1 MEAILPIIFEYVSP
15 IKDIQRKIEWCKRP
29 PDDEENP
36 FEIDE
41 MPVFIQKRWCH
52 HYIIILF
59 VLFKSPKRVLA
70 VRRIQLKLYNVW
82 PGNDCIFV

>member
-1 MEAILPIIFEYVSP
+1 MSP
-15 IKDIQRKIEWCKRP
+15 VKEIQRKTEWCIRP

-52 HYIIILF
+52 HYIVILF
-59 VLFKSPKRVLA
+59 ALFKRPKQVLVA
-70 VRRIQLKLYNVW
+70 RRFALKLYNIY
-82 PGNDCIFV
+82 PLPDDGCIFV